1 VRYELVV
8 SGSQPLDDVLAA
20 DAVFAWNVRNRFLQ
34 DNWQRLDHL
43 RWVHTASAGVER
55 VLFPELVESD
65 VVLTNSRFVFDQPMA
80 EWVIGMMLV
89 LSKDFRTTLAHQA
102 QRRWLQRETDT
113 LGGKVVVMVGVGPI
127 ARATARLAKAFGMEV
142 HGIGRTARTG
152 DPDFGDIASRDGMRA
167 LFAGADYVVMVLPN
181 TAQTAGM
188 VDAAALAALKPSARL
203 INVGRAATLD
213 QEALVR
219 ALRDGRLAAAALDVV
234 SPEPLPSDDPLWGVP
249 NLLIS
254 PHDSGNVRGWQKPI
268 LDLFERNL
276 DNWLRGAPLLNIVD
290 KHLGYAPGSARGE

>member
-1 VRYELVV
+1 M

-127 ARATARLAKAFGMEV
+127 ARETARRIFGDRIEYGKKQYDVIEGADALVVVTEWNEFREPDFKRMKKLMKAPVIFDGRNIYNPVQVREL
-142 HGIGRTARTG
+142 GFTYASIGR
-152 DPDFGDIASRDGMRA
+152 P
-167 LFAGADYVVMVLPN
+167 
-181 TAQTAGM
+181 
-188 VDAAALAALKPSARL
+188 
-203 INVGRAATLD
+203 
-213 QEALVR
+213 
-219 ALRDGRLAAAALDVV
+219 
-234 SPEPLPSDDPLWGVP
+234 
-249 NLLIS
+249 
-254 PHDSGNVRGWQKPI
+254 
-268 LDLFERNL
+268 
-276 DNWLRGAPLLNIVD
+276 
-290 KHLGYAPGSARGE
+290 